1 MAIGLDL
8 LAIPDDFAIALA
20 RSTIA
25 LLVVIDPLGTVP
37 LFIALT
43 HRMERVRRR
52 AVSKT
57 IIITAGSLLFAFALA
72 GNQIFAVF
80 GITISSFM
88 IAGGVLLF
96 IVAVELL
103 TSGGWR
109 FSGGAGGGGDA
120 AAQQQASEED
130 AGVVPLAFPLL
141 AGPGAITAVIISLE
155 TAGLVVTALAIL
167 INTGITY
174 VVLRYA
180 DNIYRVLGR
189 RGTMIVTR
197 VFAVFVAAIAVQFII
212 QGAKELFAV

>member
-43 HRMERVRRR
+43 HRMERVRQR

-120 AAQQQASEED
+120 AAQQASEED